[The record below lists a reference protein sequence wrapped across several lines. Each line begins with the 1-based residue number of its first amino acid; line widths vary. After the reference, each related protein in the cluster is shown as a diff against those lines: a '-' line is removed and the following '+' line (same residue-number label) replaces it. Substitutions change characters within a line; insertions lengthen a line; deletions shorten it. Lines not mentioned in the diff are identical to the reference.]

1 MLMQIIDMAQIVNFV
16 SYQVM
21 LTNVVNVTKSKN
33 FDKMYVYSKL
43 YVGPFK
49 L

>member
-1 MLMQIIDMAQIVNFV
+1 MLMEIIYMAQVVNFV
-16 SYQVM
+16 SYQLR
-21 LTNVVNVTKSKN
+21 LTNVVNVTKSQN
-33 FDKMYVYSKL
+33 FYKMYVYSKL